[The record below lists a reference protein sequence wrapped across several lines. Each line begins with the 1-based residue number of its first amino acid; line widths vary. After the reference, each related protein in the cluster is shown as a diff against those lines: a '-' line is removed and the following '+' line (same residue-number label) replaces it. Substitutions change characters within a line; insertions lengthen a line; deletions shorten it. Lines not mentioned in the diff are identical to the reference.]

1 MRLVRAFLK
10 ERKRVHSAAEQARSA
25 ACACLATM
33 KNLREIVERYS
44 SLATRFGEPIA
55 LSAFAL
61 SPEETEALF
70 SSFDE
75 DYHISR
81 FLHFS
86 RANGSASFLIS
97 GEFVTHVAFDPAIR
111 SVL

>member
-1 MRLVRAFLK
+1 
-10 ERKRVHSAAEQARSA
+10 
-25 ACACLATM
+25 M

-61 SPEETEALF
+61 SPEETETLF
-70 SSFDE
+70 SAFDD

-86 RANGSASFLIS
+86 RTNGSAFLIS